1 MRDVRVEVSV
11 LGIDESEGD
20 HRYVFGRRISNVER
34 ESVCEGDASTV
45 PFGRQEQALIDLESL
60 DKVPAL
66 GFRGLEIIFFRVSE
80 NEIEGQ
86 EPGLDV
92 SEFVLPPIAEI
103 VFADGGVELPRAEV
117 IDETPAGVPLGAGM
131 TKTEQFF
138 DQSGIALA
146 ALGACK
152 VQKLPHGEVAGMR
165 CHKGEKPGF
174 HFGVAEVEELGEL
187 VLWDIHGLK
196 AQNCRT
202 QLPVV
207 ADTAKTV
214 CLAMPGID
222 LKAGASLLG
231 EPARAVVFRGKLKVA
246 PLNLVFVLVHILD
259 TQVGNGNLAGHNLQV
274 IPLGNF
280 FSKRFR
286 VATPVLGNV
295 CEAGIKFLL
304 YFVVELDAKYFAA
317 AALDL
322 IADLVIEPIEVGVVK
337 SFVGFLESVVGGLI

>member
-1 MRDVRVEVSV
+1 MGDVCVEVLMIRV
-11 LGIDESEGD
+11 NIREGD
-20 HRYVFGRRISNVER
+20 HRHVIGRRISNAER
-34 ESVCEGDASTV
+34 ESVREGDAVATSV
-45 PFGRQEQALIDLESL
+45 GRSEQILADLESL

-92 SEFVLPPIAEI
+92 SEFVLPPVAKI

-246 PLNLVFVLVHILD
+246 PLNLVFVHVHILD

-274 IPLGNF
+274 ITLGNL

-286 VATPVLGNV
+286 
-295 CEAGIKFLL
+295 
-304 YFVVELDAKYFAA
+304 VELDAKYFAA